1 MRFFLFLC
9 VLGVSAYALL
19 PAPSQPQEDKVAVAA
34 SDTHSQNDRALR
46 SQNDRALRSWG
57 STLQSLGREA
67 DAEPAPP
74 GPSSDGT
81 SPLPQPSASAPKGGN
96 PSVATVSLTPAP
108 AETAA
113 QTMEG
118 RADAVGWAKV
128 VLPAKGHREPSVSS
142 AITKFYPSGTEL
154 QVAARQSGWVQL
166 LDPVTGERG
175 WVFDQ
180 YLVSIDSPSQVKT
193 AAKPAVGLVPV
204 KTSTAKTRTQRPALQ
219 TASSQPT
226 DGTAGNSVAADGDR
240 RSDRLARRD
249 ARRDRGFFWLFRGR
263 DPVAWSL
270 GPGQ

>member
-67 DAEPAPP
+67 DAEPARAE
-74 GPSSDGT
+74 PSSDGT
-81 SPLPQPSASAPKGGN
+81 SPLPQPVPKAGN
-96 PSVATVSLTPAP
+96 AAVANLSLTPAAAEAP
-108 AETAA
+108 AAMTEAS
-113 QTMEG
+113 
-118 RADAVGWAKV
+118 ADAVGWAKI

-154 QVAARQSGWVQL
+154 QVTARQSGWVQL

-193 AAKPAVGLVPV
+193 ATKPAVGLVPV

-219 TASSQPT
+219 TASSQPA
-226 DGTAGNSVAADGDR
+226 DETAGNSVAADGGR
-240 RSDRLARRD
+240 RFDRLARRD

>member
-9 VLGVSAYALL
+9 VLGVIAYELL
-19 PAPSQPQEDKVAVAA
+19 PAPSQPQEGKVAVAA
-34 SDTHSQNDRALR
+34 SDTH

-74 GPSSDGT
+74 EPSSDGT
-81 SPLPQPSASAPKGGN
+81 SPQSAPKASNAAVAN
-96 PSVATVSLTPAP
+96 PSLIPAAAEAP
-108 AETAA
+108 AAMTEASN
-113 QTMEG
+113 
-118 RADAVGWAKV
+118 DAVGWAKI

-154 QVAARQSGWVQL
+154 QVTARQSGWVQL
-166 LDPVTGERG
+166 LDPSTGERG

-193 AAKPAVGLVPV
+193 AAKPAAAQVPV
-204 KTSTAKTRTQRPALQ
+204 KTSTAKTRAQRPTLQ
-219 TASSQPT
+219 TASSQPA
-226 DGTAGNSVAADGDR
+226 DETAGNSVAADGDR
-240 RSDRLARRD
+240 RLDRLARRE